1 MGFDA
6 RIKPARQ
13 STHRKKGVLF
23 IFCAILLLGL
33 AIYQA
38 STFFE
43 VKTLLDKP
51 AKEVVVK
58 TLPLPDADPLSK
70 KNSA

>member
-1 MGFDA
+1 MGFDV

-13 STHRKKGVLF
+13 STHRKRGVLLMF
-23 IFCAILLLGL
+23 SIILLLGL
-33 AIYQA
+33 AIYHA

-58 TLPLPDADPLSK
+58 TLPLPEAEPLSK